1 MANFK
6 KNIWDNILAKGHES
20 YDFAMDE
27 CLLSLLKEPSLKSK
41 TYLSNEDALKLLKKY
56 KKEQDVKYLN
66 EILEGNIKLM
76 LHLCMKSWIPGMY
89 ISDLFQE
96 ACMGFLKGIEKY
108 DEEKAVT
115 RDGKTKISSF
125 AFFYAKKYVLMYIET
140 NSSSIRFTRRP
151 LRAAQKIKKLIEA
164 AVKEFEVNECHIPY
178 EYMLDS
184 SSRMEIQ
191 GAIDINSPLVS
202 LSSPIGDGDSSEIY
216 VEDTISDKNS
226 FVVELDNAMDIEL
239 LYEIINDLNT
249 KTQRL
254 LLAKFAISDEEFISV
269 CNDYNI
275 SDTEGNE
282 FVNQTISHLKKSLK

>member
-6 KNIWDNILAKGHES
+6 QNIWDNILAKGHET

-41 TYLSNEDALKLLKKY
+41 SYLSNDEAIKLLKKY
-56 KKEQDVKYLN
+56 KKEQDVKYIN
-66 EILEGNIKLM
+66 EILKGNIKLM
-76 LHLCMKSWIPGMY
+76 LHLCMKSWIPGFF

-96 ACMGFLKGIEKY
+96 ACIGFLKGIEKY
-108 DEEKAVT
+108 DEDKALT
-115 RDGKTKISSF
+115 ADGKTKVSSF
-125 AFFYAKKYVLMYIET
+125 AYFYAKKYVLMYIES

-164 AVKEFEVNECHIPY
+164 AVKDFEVNECYIPY
-178 EYMLDS
+178 EYMLET

-191 GAIDINSPLVS
+191 GAIDINSPMLS

-216 VEDTISDKNS
+216 LEDTVSDKNS
-226 FVVELDNAMDIEL
+226 FVEALENSVDIEL

-249 KTQRL
+249 KSQRL
-254 LLAKFAISDEEFISV
+254 LLSKFEVSDEEFITV
-269 CNDYNI
+269 CNDYSI

-282 FVNQTISHLKKSLK
+282 FVNQIISHLKKSLK